1 MSSLFTLLRRRK
13 FRISAATIENY
24 VLLSD
29 FIKAQKAQIRVVLRP
44 HKVKKYCRI
53 IPLQRVLA
61 RLALIPLLSLIG
73 FSPVFA
79 QIESNTISIGIISPK
94 EGSRLS
100 AMGGAHED
108 AIRLAFSRLGPIRV
122 GDKQINLQLI
132 GWNDRGDPTLASEL
146 ALQLATE
153 QNVVAIL
160 GPLNSASTMA
170 ALNSLKEGG
179 LSLPVISMSSAPA
192 LLQSGQR
199 DPNFFRL
206 TIDSTQRMSAY
217 ATYIEEQKRGQSN
230 QTYLFLYEND
240 VYGRGLSEALS
251 NSFYTSNVVSQS
263 WCSALNS
270 ACDNSNSETVCST
283 VDLDCDDAILQPE
296 SYALVEA
303 GEYFRQPF
311 LDLIEEREIQ
321 NVVLLGTNQGVLA
334 FALGLEKLNRRLEY
348 FTTGNTKQL
357 FDELPT
363 GTTVIS
369 PPNLDPERAPTTE
382 LYSQWR
388 NILTEF
394 EQTYARDGAD
404 FLSPAYESGMVMHS
418 ALQSYLRDKTELPP
432 VEEIRQGL
440 LNVLETQ
447 TFDALEPWRRIRFSD
462 GGLDQLPTAPI
473 YRIARSQI
481 REDSVTTQQWVEIE
495 VFPQF
500 NYLESPIKARFTSYS
515 ANSATVALSR
525 IEDGVAVL
533 EEVKNIDFL
542 AGEANV
548 DFHVF
553 KPGLFRVSVEGV
565 AYSPAMAET
574 RVVVSPVYLIAALTA
589 LVGALI
595 VVSRDLTPIKN
606 RIGRSMLGVLA
617 GVMFTFIS
625 LYGRAVS
632 DWFPFPS
639 FGEEAIINALVMSLI
654 GGLLGPHLLPEISVA
669 WGSALTDSFK
679 RKNSQQ
685 RRRSDGVRMDLDLSN
700 ELPSLN
706 PSPGE

>member
-1 MSSLFTLLRRRK
+1 MSSLFTMLMRRK
-13 FRISAATIENY
+13 FRISAATIKNCAF
-24 VLLSD
+24 LSD
-29 FIKAQKAQIRVVLRP
+29 FIREQKAKFRAVLRLLQAR
-44 HKVKKYCRI
+44 KYCNI
-53 IPLQRVLA
+53 FPQQRFLA
-61 RLALIPLLSLIG
+61 RLTLVSLVTLIG
-73 FSPVFA
+73 LSPVFA
-79 QIESNTISIGIISPK
+79 QIENNTIRIGIISPK

-100 AMGGAHED
+100 TMGGAHED

-132 GWNDRGDPTLASEL
+132 GWNDRGDPTVASEL

-160 GPLNSASTMA
+160 GPLNSASTIA
-170 ALNSLKEGG
+170 ALKSLKDGG
-179 LSLPVISMSSAPA
+179 LSLPVVSISSAPA

-251 NSFYTSNVVSQS
+251 NSFYTSNVVYQS
-263 WCSALNS
+263 WCSVLNS
-270 ACDNSNSETVCST
+270 TCDNSNSETICAT
-283 VDLDCDDAILQPE
+283 VDLDCADAFLQPE
-296 SYALVEA
+296 VYPLVET
-303 GEYFRQPF
+303 GEYFRQSF
-311 LDLIEEREIQ
+311 LNLIEDREIQ

-334 FALGLEKLNRRLEY
+334 FALGLEKLGRRLEY

-363 GTTVIS
+363 GSIVIS
-369 PPNLDPERAPTTE
+369 PPNLDPERAPTIE

-388 NILTEF
+388 SILTEF
-394 EQTYARDGAD
+394 EQTYARDKAD

-418 ALQSYLRDKTELPP
+418 ALRSYLRDKIELPP
-432 VEEIRQGL
+432 VEEIRFGL

-473 YRIARSQI
+473 YRISRSQI
-481 REDSVTTQQWVEIE
+481 REDSVTTQQWVEIDI
-495 VFPQF
+495 FPQF
-500 NYLESPIKARFTSYS
+500 SFLESPIKASFTSYS

-525 IEDGVAVL
+525 IEDGVAIL
-533 EEVKNIDFL
+533 EEVKSIDFL
-542 AGEANV
+542 AGKADV

-553 KPGLFRVSVEGV
+553 RPGLFRVSVEGV
-565 AYSPAMAET
+565 AYTPAMAET
-574 RVVVSPVYLIAALTA
+574 RVVLTPVYLIAALTA

-595 VVSRDLTPIKN
+595 VVSRDLTPIGT
-606 RIGRSMLGVLA
+606 RLGRSMLGVLA
-617 GVMFTFIS
+617 GIVFTFIS

-639 FGEEAIINALVMSLI
+639 FGDEAIINALMMSLI

-669 WGSALTDSFK
+669 WGSALTHSFK
-679 RKNSQQ
+679 RKNSQR
-685 RRRSDGVRMDLDLSN
+685 RRRSDPVSMELDLSK
-700 ELPSLN
+700 ELQSMSGN
-706 PSPGE
+706 QAE